1 MTFSSTVQQSKDLFF
16 RYPPNEDSLSF
27 QLALEKGV
35 EDFDIS
41 DVILTPKVLFKIQSV
56 GGNANTNVILEKH
69 EELPVIMILFPSRNI
84 FFFNFSH
91 SLFQFSSNFTSK
103 QLVYR

>member
-84 FFFNFSH
+84 FFNFSH